1 MMSAV
6 TSLAPRKRRQRP
18 RRLRR
23 WVARGF
29 LVGLFLAVVGVGALA
44 WYASRVPIPPEAPTI
59 GTTVIAAADGT
70 RLASLDGG
78 QDRTPVSLD
87 KVPKVV
93 RDAVLAAEDRKFY
106 QHGGI
111 DPLGITRAIWA
122 DLRNQG
128 VRQGGSTITQQYVK
142 NTYVGG
148 DRSASRKG
156 REAVIAVKLEQRLSK
171 DQILERYLNAIYL
184 GRGAYGVEAGSRA
197 WFGRSVTE
205 LGPNEAT
212 YLAALI
218 RSPET
223 TAVDR
228 GEGAL
233 AGQRRESV
241 VANMLRSGTLDAP
254 QANLVRDT
262 PILTYVVRRVDRP
275 STITN
280 TDIGM
285 EYVIDEVRRQLVAR
299 YTERVAL
306 GGGLRVT
313 LTIDLERQRQ
323 AYDAVYG
330 PKLPSL
336 RKEEPAGALVSIDE
350 KGEIVAL
357 VGGRDHRASEVNLAL
372 GKLGGGSGRQPGS
385 TFKPFLLADIV
396 EQGGSVESSFP
407 APPTYIWKGGE
418 GGADY
423 PVGNYEGES
432 FGGSLNLVDATRLS
446 VNTVYA
452 QAAKAVGPPRLVER
466 AAALGITSPLA
477 PKASLVLGTAEVSP
491 LEMAS
496 AYSTLARGGTR
507 IPPRLLGKVTDADG
521 GSVEGSK
528 QDGPSRAVSEDTAAV
543 VTEVLRRV
551 VDKGT
556 GTAARLDRPAAGK
569 TGTTNKNADAWF
581 VGYTASP
588 RLTTAVWMGWSDDG
602 SRPMDRVR
610 GRPVSGGGIPAQIW
624 EKFMAAATKG
634 APPGDFD
641 EPPPLS
647 DGDLLQGSG
656 RVRAAPAGDLSPS
669 PTTAQAAGG
678 GSTISSSRPGP
689 RSTSTTTAPPSA
701 PPTTT
706 TGRPATTLTTLP
718 PPTTTTRRPGQLPA
732 PP

>member
-1 MMSAV
+1 M
-6 TSLAPRKRRQRP
+6 
-18 RRLRR
+18 
-23 WVARGF
+23 
-29 LVGLFLAVVGVGALA
+29 
-44 WYASRVPIPPEAPTI
+44 
-59 GTTVIAAADGT
+59 
-70 RLASLDGG
+70 
-78 QDRTPVSLD
+78 
-87 KVPKVV
+87 
-93 RDAVLAAEDRKFY
+93 
-106 QHGGI
+106 
-111 DPLGITRAIWA
+111 
-122 DLRNQG
+122 
-128 VRQGGSTITQQYVK
+128 
-142 NTYVGG
+142 
-148 DRSASRKG
+148 
-156 REAVIAVKLEQRLSK
+156 
-171 DQILERYLNAIYL
+171 
-184 GRGAYGVEAGSRA
+184 
-197 WFGRSVTE
+197 
-205 LGPNEAT
+205 
-212 YLAALI
+212 
-218 RSPET
+218 
-223 TAVDR
+223 
-228 GEGAL
+228 
-233 AGQRRESV
+233 
-241 VANMLRSGTLDAP
+241 
-254 QANLVRDT
+254 
-262 PILTYVVRRVDRP
+262 
-275 STITN
+275 
-280 TDIGM
+280 
-285 EYVIDEVRRQLVAR
+285 
-299 YTERVAL
+299 
-306 GGGLRVT
+306 
-313 LTIDLERQRQ
+313 
-323 AYDAVYG
+323 
-330 PKLPSL
+330 
-336 RKEEPAGALVSIDE
+336 
-350 KGEIVAL
+350 
-357 VGGRDHRASEVNLAL
+357 
-372 GKLGGGSGRQPGS
+372 
-385 TFKPFLLADIV
+385 

-423 PVGNYEGES
+423 PVDNYEGES

-477 PKASLVLGTAEVSP
+477 PDASLVLGTAQVSP

-588 RLTTAVWMGWSDDG
+588 RLTTAVWMGWSADG

-647 DGDLLQGSG
+647 AGDLLQGSG

-669 PTTAQAAGG
+669 PALSSGPAATTARAAGG
-678 GSTISSSRPGP
+678 GSTTSSSRSGPG
-689 RSTSTTTAPPSA
+689 STSTSAVPGPAATTALA
-701 PPTTT
+701 RPTSTT
-706 TGRPATTLTTLP
+706 RREA
-718 PPTTTTRRPGQLPA
+718 TTTTRPNRVVGQA